1 MTTSSLCFAPLP
13 TLAWTVPN
21 WALGLLIVGFGAVCV
36 LLVLAILIQ
45 KPQGGGLSG
54 AFGAG
59 ASGSG
64 QTAFGTK
71 TGDALTWMTIIIF
84 VVYLGAAIGM
94 NYTMRPED
102 NTAKPPAASSP
113 PAGDSTTS
121 PTGTPAPAEKPAAP
135 QTGTTPPATSNINV
149 KPPEGGTP
157 PATPPAPANPNP
169 GTPDPAPVTPAP
181 VTPGTTPPAT
191 NPPAAPP
198 AEPPAAPPATPR

>member
-1 MTTSSLCFAPLP
+1 MNFLP
-13 TLAWTVPN
+13 IHTLAVWNTSNFLVGLTV
-21 WALGLLIVGFGAVCV
+21 VGFGALCV

-94 NYTMRPED
+94 NYAMRPAATPASGG
-102 NTAKPPAASSP
+102 TASAPPAA
-113 PAGDSTTS
+113 
-121 PTGTPAPAEKPAAP
+121 TPADSKTPAKAPAPNSDKPAAPSDKPAEKPADK
-135 QTGTTPPATSNINV
+135 TETTPPASSTINV
-149 KPPEGGTP
+149 KPAEP
-157 PATPPAPANPNP
+157 PATNPVAPAPTATPPAA
-169 GTPDPAPVTPAP
+169 
-181 VTPGTTPPAT
+181 TPPAT
-191 NPPAAPP
+191 NPPA
-198 AEPPAAPPATPR
+198 PPATTPK